1 MEIKIFNKTTKIA
14 SASMLV
20 ASCLFAGAAM
30 SKDSVKV
37 GVVSFLTGPAAG
49 VFGVPAKQG
58 AQIVIDAINN
68 GKMPAPYNTQ
78 GFAGAKM
85 NPVFSDESGGGTKQ
99 VGLFRD
105 FVEKQK
111 VDAMIGYISSGN
123 CMAIG
128 PIADELKMLTVFSTC
143 GTPRL
148 YEEKLRSHVF
158 RTQANAVGDSLAA
171 ARYIVDMYPNEKN
184 YTGINQNYAWGQDSY
199 KFFELGMK
207 QMSPDS
213 KGSDKPQFPKLFVGQ
228 YGTEISAL
236 SLDKAKVVHSSFW
249 NGDIE
254 AFTLQ
259 AMVRG
264 FFQKKIFVSSVGG
277 SAVDALGKKFPDGIV
292 MGTRGN
298 VGLLARDN
306 KDPLNLW
313 FIGEYKKRFNAL
325 PLGPSYQYAR
335 SILAY
340 KFAMDKAMKK
350 AGKFPTQ
357 DQVIAAMKNIKFKSF
372 TETISMARGGGHQA
386 VHSVGYGLT
395 KYNKKGKTP
404 GAEKVKMYGP
414 ECIYPPAGTKSEDW
428 INAGMPGAKCK

>member
-1 MEIKIFNKTTKIA
+1 MKIKILNKSKKIVRT
-14 SASMLV
+14 SLLI
-20 ASCLFAGAAM
+20 ASCLIA
-30 SKDSVKV
+30 
-37 GVVSFLTGPAAG
+37 

-68 GKMPAPYNTQ
+68 GTMPAPYNTK
-78 GFAGAKM
+78 GFAGAKL
-85 NPVFSDESGGGTKQ
+85 NPIFSDESGGGTKQ

-148 YEEKLRSHVF
+148 FEEKLRTHVF

-171 ARYIVDMYPNEKN
+171 ALYIKDMYPNEKN
-184 YTGINQNYAWGQDSY
+184 YTGINQNYAWGLDSY

-207 QMSPDS
+207 ALSPDS

-249 NGDIE
+249 DGDIE

-264 FFQKKIFVSSVGG
+264 FFQKKIFISSVVG
-277 SAVDALGKKFPDGIV
+277 SAVDAIGSKFPNGII

-306 KDPLNLW
+306 KNPLNVW
-313 FIGEYKKRFNAL
+313 FIKEYKKRFKAL

-340 KFAMDKAMKK
+340 KYAMDKAKAK
-350 AGKFPTQ
+350 AGSFPSQ
-357 DQVIAAMKNIKFKSF
+357 DQVIAAMENIKFKSF
-372 TETISMARGGGHQA
+372 TETISMARGGGHQS

-395 KYNKKGKTP
+395 KYDKKGKTP
-404 GAEKVKMYGP
+404 GIEKVKMYGP
-414 ECIYPPAGTKSEDW
+414 ECIYPPAGTNSEAW
-428 INAGMPGAKCK
+428 INAGMPGAKCN

>member
-1 MEIKIFNKTTKIA
+1 MKILNKSKKIA
-14 SASMLV
+14 SASLLI
-20 ASCLFAGAAM
+20 ASCLIASSVVA
-30 SKDSVKV
+30 KDAVKV

-68 GKMPAPYNTQ
+68 GTMPAPYNTK

-111 VDAMIGYISSGN
+111 VDAMLGYISSGN

-148 YEEKLRSHVF
+148 YEEKFRTHVF
-158 RTQANAVGDSLAA
+158 RTQANAVGDSIAA
-171 ARYIVDMYPNEKN
+171 AKYIVDMYPNEKN

-199 KFFELGMK
+199 KFFELAMA
-207 QMSPDS
+207 QLSPGS

-249 NGDIE
+249 DGDIE

-264 FFQKKIFVSSVGG
+264 FFQKKIFVSSIGG
-277 SAVDALGKKFPDGIV
+277 SAVDAIGKKFPDGIV

-313 FIGEYKKRFNAL
+313 FISEYKKRFKAL

-335 SILAY
+335 SVLLY
-340 KFAMDKAMKK
+340 KSAMDEAKEK

-357 DQVIAAMKNIKFKSF
+357 DQVIAAMKFQKFKSF
-372 TETISMARGGGHQA
+372 TETISMARGNGHQS

-414 ECIYPPAGTKSEDW
+414 ECIYPPAGTKAEAW
-428 INAGMPGAKCK
+428 INAGMPGAKCN

>member
-1 MEIKIFNKTTKIA
+1 
-14 SASMLV
+14 
-20 ASCLFAGAAM
+20 
-30 SKDSVKV
+30 
-37 GVVSFLTGPAAG
+37 
-49 VFGVPAKQG
+49 
-58 AQIVIDAINN
+58 
-68 GKMPAPYNTQ
+68 
-78 GFAGAKM
+78 
-85 NPVFSDESGGGTKQ
+85 
-99 VGLFRD
+99 
-105 FVEKQK
+105 
-111 VDAMIGYISSGN
+111 
-123 CMAIG
+123 
-128 PIADELKMLTVFSTC
+128 MLTVFSTC

-171 ARYIVDMYPNEKN
+171 ARYITDMYPNEKN

-249 NGDIE
+249 DGDIE

-277 SAVDALGKKFPDGIV
+277 SAVDALDKKFPDGIV

-298 VGLLARDN
+298 VGLLARDD
-306 KDPLNLW
+306 KSPLNVW
-313 FIGEYKKRFNAL
+313 FIKEYKKRFNAL

-340 KFAMDKAMKK
+340 KFAMDKAMAK
-350 AGKFPTQ
+350 AGSFPTQ

-428 INAGMPGAKCK
+428 INAGMPGAKCN